1 MSAAIVKALRAMGE
15 GRKALAKDGA
25 LVLSS
30 PGGRTNVRADAATVG
45 RMISDGL
52 LVRVRDTVTRS
63 DAGRMFLRR
72 ALSGGVEDAFQDQ
85 HRDVMAAPE
94 ALQAE
99 GALQINAAESPLGWL
114 STRRDKSGAPMITA
128 EQCLAGNRLFAD
140 FERGHQRERTTQA
153 WDASCVRGSSRRDG
167 MTVSESASDARRRV
181 EKALTAVGPGLCD
194 VLVGVCCD
202 QLGLEAV
209 EKRNRWPARSAK
221 VILRLALDRLAAHYG
236 IAAEAKGNLSSPLV
250 HWGAKDYRPRA

>member
-15 GRKALAKDGA
+15 GHKALAKDGA
-25 LVLSS
+25 LVLTS
-30 PGGRTNVRADAATVG
+30 PGGRTKVRADAATVG

-72 ALSGGVEDAFQDQ
+72 ALSGGVDDVYQAQ
-85 HRDVMAAPE
+85 HRDVVAPSQPLQE
-94 ALQAE
+94 A
-99 GALQINAAESPLGWL
+99 GAVQLNAAESPLAWL
-114 STRRDKSGAPMITA
+114 STRRDKSGAPMITP
-128 EQCLAGNRLFAD
+128 EQSLAGHRLFAD
-140 FERGHQRERTTQA
+140 YERGHQRARTTQA
-153 WDASCVRGSSRRDG
+153 WDASCVRGSTRRDG
-167 MTVSESASDARRRV
+167 MTVSEAASDARRRV
-181 EKALTAVGPGLCD
+181 EKALAAVGPGLCD

-209 EKRNRWPARSAK
+209 EKQNRWPARSAK

-236 IAAEAKGNLSSPLV
+236 IAAEAKGNASGPLV
-250 HWGAKDYRPRA
+250 HWGTQDYRPRA